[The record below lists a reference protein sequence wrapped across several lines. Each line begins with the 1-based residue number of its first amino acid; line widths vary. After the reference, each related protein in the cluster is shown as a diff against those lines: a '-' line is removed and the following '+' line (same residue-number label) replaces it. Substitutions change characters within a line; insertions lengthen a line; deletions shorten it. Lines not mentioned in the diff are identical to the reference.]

1 MSSAQSK
8 SIYPLFSYYELLH
21 TDCEG
26 TPSVLMKF
34 RGKLMIRVGQIA
46 RDVSD
51 VSSDSKWIIEVTGID
66 KCPRTISDSL
76 EQ

>member
-1 MSSAQSK
+1 
-8 SIYPLFSYYELLH
+8 
-21 TDCEG
+21 
-26 TPSVLMKF
+26 MKF

-76 EQ
+76 EQWPEFEVHDNVLRVL